1 MHAFDIK
8 LIKTKKM
15 RIVFQI
21 LLVIAAI
28 VLAYFIYKGIER
40 PIDFEQAK
48 EERYDATIER
58 LKNIRKAQI
67 AYKEVYGQ
75 FTGSWDTLINFVAND
90 SVRNVRKVG
99 EITDS
104 MIEAGLTERKALQ
117 EGLIIRDTIRE
128 SVVEAIFNNQIEPD
142 ELQYIPA
149 PNTDAKFQLGSTV
162 ITTGSGIKVPVFEAK
177 AHNNIVL
184 NGLDRQYVINLNE
197 QRRLNEKY
205 PGLKV
210 GSLVE
215 AVNNAGNWE

>member
-1 MHAFDIK
+1 
-8 LIKTKKM
+8 M